1 MGTPIDCVKLADEI
15 IGRVKENVDNLPEG
29 SAIPCLAIVT
39 IGEDEASRIYVGQK
53 LKVATE
59 IGFNVEHYHF
69 SEKADVEDVAN
80 QINLLNMDP
89 TVHGI
94 MVQLPVPAGFESIE
108 CLIKP
113 EKDVDGLTSDSYRL
127 PCTVKAILHVLDT
140 LETPNGDPY
149 DLAGK
154 HVVIAN
160 RSYLIGR
167 PLVNHLL
174 DRDMSVS
181 VIHSK
186 TKNPYSIMSE
196 ADVIISATGKPN
208 QWLGSMLNPS
218 RPPILIDVG
227 CFKWSDWRSY
237 CGDFA
242 EDAQELSY
250 MYTPVPKGIGR
261 VTVACLMDN
270 LMMCYY
276 ELD

>member
-1 MGTPIDCVKLADEI
+1 MGTPIDCVKIADEI
-15 IGRVKENVDNLPEG
+15 LGRIKADVDDLPDD
-29 SAIPCLAIVT
+29 ATVPCLAIITV
-39 IGEDEASRIYVGQK
+39 GNDEASRIYVNNK
-53 LKVATE
+53 LKVASN
-59 IGFNVEHYHF
+59 IGFNVKHYHF
-69 SEKADVEDVAN
+69 SEKVYAADVVNRIRA
-80 QINLLNMDP
+80 LNIDP

-94 MVQLPVPAGFESIE
+94 MVQLPLPVGFGGVERNIA
-108 CLIKP
+108 P
-113 EKDVDGLTSDSYRL
+113 DKDVDGLTEGSPWM
-127 PCTVKAILHVLDT
+127 PCTVKAILNVLDN
-140 LETPNGDPY
+140 LETPDGEHY
-149 DLAGK
+149 SLVGK
-154 HVVIAN
+154 HVVVAN
-160 RSYLIGR
+160 RSNLIGR

-174 DRDMSVS
+174 DRDMTVS
-181 VIHSK
+181 VMHSR
-186 TKNPYSIMSE
+186 TSNPYSIMME
-196 ADVIISATGKPN
+196 ADIIISATGKP
-208 QWLGSMLNPS
+208 QEWLGSMLNPS

>member
-1 MGTPIDCVKLADEI
+1 MGYPIHCEKLADEI
-15 IGRVKENVDNLPEG
+15 IDRVKKDVDNLVEG

-39 IGEDEASRIYVGQK
+39 VGDDEASRIFVGQK

-69 SEKADVEDVAN
+69 SEKADIEDVAD
-80 QINLLNMDP
+80 QINLLNKDN

-94 MVQLPVPAGFESIE
+94 MVQLPLPGGFEGVE
-108 CLIKP
+108 CLIEP
-113 EKDVDGLTSDSYRL
+113 TKDVDGLTSDAWWM

-140 LETPNGDPY
+140 LETPEGEPY
-149 DLAGK
+149 KLEGK
-154 HVVIAN
+154 HIAIAN

-181 VIHSK
+181 VLHSK

-196 ADVIISATGKPN
+196 ADIIISATGKPH

-227 CFKWSDWRSY
+227 CFKWGGGY

-242 EDAQELSY
+242 EDAQEMSY
-250 MYTPVPKGIGR
+250 MYTPVPKGIGK

-270 LMMCYY
+270 LMMCYNNMQ
-276 ELD
+276 

>member
-15 IGRVKENVDNLPEG
+15 IGHIKEDIKGLDYDD
-29 SAIPCLAIVT
+29 SIPGLAIIT
-39 IGEDEASRIYVGQK
+39 IGNDEASRIYVNNK
-53 LKVATE
+53 LKVASD

-69 SEKADVEDVAN
+69 SENADMEEVAN
-80 QINLLNMDP
+80 KIQLLNND
-89 TVHGI
+89 TSVQGI
-94 MVQLPVPAGFESIE
+94 MVQLPVPSAFESIE
-108 CLIKP
+108 CLIDP
-113 EKDVDGLTSDSYRL
+113 SKDVDGLTSDTFWM

-140 LETPNGDPY
+140 LKTPEGEPY

-167 PLVNHLL
+167 PLVGNLL
-174 DRDMSVS
+174 DRDMTVS
-181 VIHSK
+181 VMHSR
-186 TKNPYSIMSE
+186 TRNPYSIMSE
-196 ADVIISATGKPN
+196 ADIIISATGKPH

-227 CFKWSDWRSY
+227 CFKWGGGY

-242 EDAQELSY
+242 EDAQEMSY
-250 MYTPVPKGIGR
+250 MYTPVPKGIGK

-270 LMMCYY
+270 LMMCYNNMQ
-276 ELD
+276 

>member
-1 MGTPIDCVKLADEI
+1 MGVPIDCVELADEI
-15 IGRVKENVDNLPEG
+15 IGHIKEDIKGLDYDD
-29 SAIPCLAIVT
+29 SIPGLAIIT
-39 IGEDEASRIYVGQK
+39 IGNDEASRIYVNNK
-53 LKVATE
+53 LKVASD

-69 SEKADVEDVAN
+69 SENADMEEVAN
-80 QINLLNMDP
+80 KIQLLNND
-89 TVHGI
+89 TSVQGI
-94 MVQLPVPAGFESIE
+94 MVQLPVPGAFESIE
-108 CLIKP
+108 CLIDP
-113 EKDVDGLTSDSYRL
+113 SKDVDGLTNETFWM

-140 LETPNGDPY
+140 LKTPEGEPY

-167 PLVNHLL
+167 PLVGDLL

-181 VIHSK
+181 IIHSR
-186 TKNPYSIMSE
+186 TKNPYSIMQE

-218 RPPILIDVG
+218 KPPILIDVG
-227 CFKWSDWRSY
+227 CFKWGGGY

-242 EDAQELSY
+242 EDAQEMSY
-250 MYTPVPKGIGR
+250 MYTPVPNGIGK

-270 LMMCYY
+270 LMMCYNSMR
-276 ELD
+276 